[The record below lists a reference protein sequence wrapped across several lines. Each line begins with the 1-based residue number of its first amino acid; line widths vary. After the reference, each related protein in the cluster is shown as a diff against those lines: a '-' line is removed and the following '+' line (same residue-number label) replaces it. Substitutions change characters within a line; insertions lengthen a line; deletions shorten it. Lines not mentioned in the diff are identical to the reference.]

1 MSKESLE
8 RVAAAFEELR
18 ESFKGLVDMEE
29 IMAFVPELHEVE
41 GANIVMN
48 QLGSLCGY
56 LVAQGVPAAKVGAV
70 VVAVCE
76 LFATVAAKAEAQE
89 APKPPLHLVPE
100 PPNP

>member
-1 MSKESLE
+1 MTMSKESLE

-18 ESFKGLVDMEE
+18 ESFKGLADMEG
-29 IMAFVPELHEVE
+29 IMAFVPELVEVE

-76 LFATVAAKAEAQE
+76 LFATVAAKAQE